1 MKPEI
6 SFLIATRNR
15 GRIIG
20 ETIDSLIA
28 QENEN
33 WEAIIVDDHG
43 SDDTEKI
50 IAGYN
55 DSRLKYFRLPDS
67 HGMGACC
74 ARNFAAAEARADIVA
89 IIDSDDI
96 AYPNRVDVTLE
107 AFKKHPSSDV
117 FYAHIDIWEEE
128 TGIVRERKLPF
139 TPFDLEKLK
148 KDNFI
153 PHSTVAMKRLVL
165 LNNPYNS
172 FFRLAEDYELTT
184 RLAESGKKFCYSRE
198 KILKYRVSREGV
210 SIGVD
215 KKEILKN
222 YSLLIQMLRGWIK
235 YDYQVIE
242 KINQLEKA
250 RENGKN

>member
-1 MKPEI
+1 
-6 SFLIATRNR
+6 
-15 GRIIG
+15 
-20 ETIDSLIA
+20 
-28 QENEN
+28 
-33 WEAIIVDDHG
+33 
-43 SDDTEKI
+43 
-50 IAGYN
+50 
-55 DSRLKYFRLPDS
+55 
-67 HGMGACC
+67 
-74 ARNFAAAEARADIVA
+74 
-89 IIDSDDI
+89 
-96 AYPNRVDVTLE
+96 
-107 AFKKHPSSDV
+107 
-117 FYAHIDIWEEE
+117 
-128 TGIVRERKLPF
+128 
-139 TPFDLEKLK
+139 
-148 KDNFI
+148 
-153 PHSTVAMKRLVL
+153 LVL

-210 SIGVD
+210 SVGVD